1 MTPLIDLLGTLGV
14 FVVGLGLRLM
24 AFVAIIALLSLPIL
38 LLLGGVEGLAAFRRR
53 LLGVTRVGRMSW
65 RQGLYYAPGH
75 TWLAPARSRGLT
87 VGLDDLAQRL
97 LPSPARVTLPRV
109 GAAVRRGEAVSTIRA
124 DGQET
129 WIPSPVTGV
138 VTAVNR
144 AIARDPSLVHRD
156 PYVRGWLF
164 RVTPSDAGHEDLPK
178 GEGARRWFVS
188 ETARFER
195 AVEHEL
201 GFAAADGGEL
211 LFPVHALLEKG
222 QWQRLTDSFL
232 HAA

>member
-1 MTPLIDLLGTLGV
+1 MTPLIDVLGTLGV

-24 AFVAIIALLSLPIL
+24 AFLAIIVLLSLPIL
-38 LLLGGVEGLAAFRRR
+38 LVLGGVEGLASLRRR
-53 LLGVTRVGRMSW
+53 LLGVTRVGLMRW
-65 RQGLYYAPGH
+65 RPGLYYAPGH
-75 TWLAPARSRGLT
+75 TWLAPARSRGLR

-97 LPSPARVTLPRV
+97 LPAPVRVTLPSL
-109 GAAVRRGEAVSTIRA
+109 GAMVRRGEPVSTIRA

-144 AIARDPSLVHRD
+144 AIARDPSLLHRD

-164 RVTPSDAGHEDLPK
+164 QVTPADAAHQDLPR
-178 GEGARRWFVS
+178 GEAARRWFMS
-188 ETARFER
+188 ESVRFER
-195 AVEHEL
+195 AIEHEL

-211 LFPVHALLEKG
+211 LFPVHTLLEKG
-222 QWQRLTDSFL
+222 QWLRLTDSFL